1 MRRISEVMSLSLAA
15 LAFGGCSGSATEPVA
30 APSVVPAAREGTF
43 DAGGAVQI
51 GYRVLGTG
59 ADTLIV
65 VHGGPGLTMDY
76 LAADFEPFAGRHALI
91 LYDQRGTGRSSLVS
105 DSTALDAQRFV
116 DDLEALRRHFRLDR
130 LAILGHSWG
139 AAVAGLY
146 AMRYP
151 QHTGRLLIVGGIPL
165 RRAGIVSAFE
175 QLDAS
180 RDSVTRSEM
189 ARWRE
194 ARLADPGDVT
204 ACRAYYVLW
213 FRPFFRDSTA
223 SSRTRGD
230 FCAGTPESRRN
241 KIFGVDRFTV
251 ASLGNWDWRAGLREV
266 RAPTLVLHGS
276 LDVIPLEYAREWAAT
291 LPEGRLLVLD
301 GIGHFPWAEDPD
313 RFFAAVDAFLRGGWP
328 AGAKAV
334 SAEATPR

>member
-1 MRRISEVMSLSLAA
+1 MMRISATMSLPLSA
-15 LAFGGCSGSATEPVA
+15 LALVGCTRPAMPSAPAPSA
-30 APSVVPAAREGTF
+30 APAVREGTF
-43 DAGGAVQI
+43 DAGGGVQI
-51 GYRVLGTG
+51 GYRILGTG

-76 LAADFEPFAGRHALI
+76 LAADFEPLAARHALI

-105 DSTALDAQRFV
+105 DSAALDAQRFV

-165 RRAGIVSAFE
+165 RRAGIVSTFQ

-180 RDSVTRSEM
+180 RDSATRREM
-189 ARWRE
+189 AKWRE
-194 ARLADPGDVT
+194 ARLANPGDVA

-241 KIFGVDRFTV
+241 KILGVDRYTV
-251 ASLGNWDWRAGLREV
+251 ASLGDWDWRPALREV

-276 LDVIPLEYAREWAAT
+276 HDVIPLEYAREWAGT

-301 GIGHFPWAEDPD
+301 GLGHFPWAEDPD
-313 RFFAAVDAFLRGGWP
+313 RVYTAVDVFLRGGWP

-334 SAEATPR
+334 STEGAPR